1 MATKKKDVDVEKGG
15 LATAETRQKFLR
27 GVKNDLKD
35 EYVFL
40 EEDGSIEDVTTFVP
54 SGCSALDYIMTNRKD
69 GGYPVGKIVEV
80 TGMPGTGKT
89 LVAIHACA
97 EAQKMGALCIYLD
110 PENAFQDDFAK
121 RVGLDITAPSFLRPS
136 PPPPTIEALFSF
148 LFSISSQI
156 DEMKKAGE
164 WPFTFV
170 FIVWDSVASTPPH
183 EELEKTNPDPTATVG
198 LVPRV
203 ISKNLKTFLTTMSK
217 KDICLFCLNQLRN
230 NIKAMP
236 GQDPYVA
243 PGGNAIPFYASIR
256 LRLKSIG
263 RLKDKDGEVLGIE
276 TEVEVK
282 KTRFG
287 PPFRKTTFPI
297 YFTHGIDDPQSILDV
312 IEKKE
317 AMKTINRGK
326 LGKFIKFKDQA
337 DEEAIKIV
345 EFKRKFLTDDV
356 FRKKVME
363 IFEKAMTRDM
373 SDPRLLELE
382 VVKEG

>member
-1 MATKKKDVDVEKGG
+1 MAAKKKDVDVAKSD
-15 LATAETRQKFLR
+15 LTTAEIRHKFLK
-27 GVKNDLKD
+27 GVRNDVKD

-40 EEDGSIEDVTTFVP
+40 EEDGTIEDVTTFVP

-69 GGYPVGKIVEV
+69 GGYPVGKIIEV

-97 EAQKMGALCIYLD
+97 EAQKKGALCIYLD

-136 PPPPTIEALFSF
+136 PPPPTIEALFNF
-148 LFSISSQI
+148 LFSISNQI

-170 FIVWDSVASTPPH
+170 FVVWDSVASTPPQ

-217 KDICLFCLNQLRN
+217 KDICLFILNQLRN

-236 GQDPYVA
+236 GQDPYIP

-263 RLKDKDGEVLGIE
+263 RLKDKNGEVLGIE

-287 PPFRKTTFPI
+287 PPFRKATFPI

-317 AMKTINRGK
+317 AMKVVNRGK
-326 LGKFIKFKDQA
+326 LGKFIKFKEQT

-345 EFKRKFLTDDV
+345 EFKRMFLNDES
-356 FRKKVME
+356 FRQKVMDL
-363 IFEKAMTRDM
+363 FEKAMTRDM